1 MSSQP
6 ESRPKIL
13 SKIVVQEVALHDLK
27 FSNDSDEIDFFDS
40 EIDVQEDGR

>member
-6 ESRPKIL
+6 ESHPKIL
-13 SKIVVQEVALHDLK
+13 SKIEMQDVVLHDLK
-27 FSNDSDEIDFFDS
+27 FSNDSDEIDFFNA